1 MDIIKV
7 TLTAVLSIAALF
19 VITKIMGHKQV
30 SQLDFFDYICG
41 ITIGSIG
48 AELATELEEPE
59 KPLIALCVYGIVSVL
74 QSYITT
80 KIPSSRKYINGA
92 PLILIQC
99 GKIYR
104 ESLKKAKLDLTELML
119 LAREQG
125 YFDLDAI
132 EVAVF
137 EHTGKISIL
146 PKSNL
151 RPTTPEDLSLSVK
164 RASIGVELIM
174 DGKIIR
180 KNLGRIAKS
189 EDWLASELDLRGF
202 SSAREILLAVY
213 KKEEDKLTIY
223 PMK

>member
-1 MDIIKV
+1 MEALWV
-7 TLTAVLSIAALF
+7 MLTALLSIAALF
-19 VITKIMGHKQV
+19 VITKLMGHKQV
-30 SQLDFFDYICG
+30 SQLDFFDYVCG

-48 AELATELEEPE
+48 AELATELESPE
-59 KPLIALCVYGIVSVL
+59 RSLIALAVYGAVSIIL
-74 QSYITT
+74 NLITT

-92 PLILIQC
+92 PIILMK
-99 GKIYR
+99 GGRIYK
-104 ESLKKAKLDLTELML
+104 ESLKKAKLDLSELML

-137 EHTGKISIL
+137 EHTGRISIL